1 VRLRSLFMA
10 LLLIT
15 LFAPAAGALYI
26 PGQEIPDDGL
36 VHIMSAD
43 NGPASPIQMPAGIS
57 LPELGLSMPGLVT
70 GDTYSLFLQGFPSQ
84 VAGSAQSFI
93 PGVSTGT
100 FTMPTISLP
109 PADEDGN
116 IVIGGTIGHIAPPP
130 TPGYWDNIQEMDLH
144 TNMPV
149 IDAPA
154 MFGI

>member
-15 LFAPAAGALYI
+15 LFAPVAGALYI
-26 PGQEIPDDGL
+26 PGQEIHDDGL

-43 NGPASPIQMPAGIS
+43 TGPASPIQMPAGIS
-57 LPELGLSMPGLVT
+57 LPELGQYAPELMT
-70 GDTYSLFLQGFPSQ
+70 GDTYSIFLQGFPSQ
-84 VAGSAQSFI
+84 IAGSVPPFI

-100 FTMPTISLP
+100 FAMPTISLP

-116 IVIGGTIGHIAPPP
+116 IVVGGTIGHIVPPP

-149 IDAPA
+149 IEVPA